1 MRAAA
6 LLMLVASTIAAG
18 GCRHRTASPASSSA
32 MTASSTMPS
41 TTQAAVAAG
50 SCRRYECHSF
60 STDVPSDWKEFK
72 DPESVLALKGP
83 SNVELDL
90 AIPHL
95 PPHVPGIIPLPAV
108 QSGYV
113 DDVKKRMTNVKL
125 VESTSPSVAGA
136 YARRFTIEG
145 TDKGTPKKL
154 LVYAIVKGD
163 HLYVVTGEGPAD
175 QFDKLVPVVNRV
187 ADSWK
192 WTK

>member
-6 LLMLVASTIAAG
+6 LIFALATTTLG
-18 GCRHRTASPASSSA
+18 GCRHRTASPGSPDAR
-32 MTASSTMPS
+32 TASSTMPA
-41 TTQAAVAAG
+41 TTQSTAAAG
-50 SCRRYECHSF
+50 PSRRYESHSF
-60 STDVPSDWKEFK
+60 STDVPADWKEFK
-72 DPESVLALKGP
+72 DPQSVLALKGP
-83 SNVELDL
+83 NNVELDL

-113 DDVKKRMTNVKL
+113 DDVKKRMSNVKL
-125 VESTSPSVAGA
+125 VESTAPGVCGAPS
-136 YARRFTIEG
+136 RRFAIEG
-145 TDKGTPKKL
+145 TDKGTAKKL

-175 QFDKLVPVVNRV
+175 QFDKLVSVVNRV